1 MRFSIAQAGLQED
14 GCLWDRFLL
23 LKTAFSLFKLFDMK
37 KRLLMIGY
45 NYSPELTGIGKY
57 SGEMISWLANHGYDC
72 TVITTYPYY
81 PYWKV
86 QAPYYQDRFWYK
98 TERQK
103 VGAHGKIKVCRCPV
117 YVPAVPSGL
126 KRILLDFSFLVTA
139 FFKLLQLLPAKK
151 FDYVIAVAPSFQI
164 GLLGAFYRMLRKSYF
179 LYHIQDMQIEAAR
192 DLKMIKSRGIIDT
205 LFKFEKYI
213 FNQASGISSI
223 SEEMNRRIYE
233 KAGKEVFLFPNWTNT
248 RLFYPATNK
257 AELKKEFGFAPSD
270 KIILYS
276 GAIGEKQGLEA
287 VLRAAKTFEE
297 QKNLKFLICGSGPYK
312 EKLKELANSLK
323 LYNVFF
329 LPLQPFE
336 TFNTFLN
343 IADVHLVMQ
352 KGSASDLVMP
362 SKLTTILS
370 IGGLALV
377 TANKGTGLHALI
389 QKHQIG
395 LLVES
400 DNQHSLNQGI
410 QTAISGKNEHCN
422 KNARLYAETYLSIDQ
437 IMDSLERKLR
447 GGLIVQPSGRE
458 IVIQKK
464 GEEKPAARQDQDLFR
479 KSPLQE
485 GNAAPPRILRDR
497 KAILQKREGLGR
509 GRKRILI
516 KKVSSDHLPGSNKG
530 RGSKP

>member
-1 MRFSIAQAGLQED
+1 
-14 GCLWDRFLL
+14 
-23 LKTAFSLFKLFDMK
+23 
-37 KRLLMIGY
+37 MIGY

-57 SGEMISWLANHGYDC
+57 SGEMISWLANQGYDC

-81 PYWKV
+81 PFWKV
-86 QAPYYQDRFWYK
+86 QAPYYQNRFWYT
-98 TERQK
+98 TEREK
-103 VGAHGKIKVCRCPV
+103 VGINGRIKVCRCPI

-126 KRILLDFSFLVTA
+126 KRILLDFSFLVSA
-139 FFKLLQLLPAKK
+139 FLKLLQLLPGKK
-151 FDYVIAVAPSFQI
+151 YDYVIAIAPSFQI

-192 DLKMIKSRGIIDT
+192 DLKMIKSKAVINT
-205 LFKFEKYI
+205 LFRFEKYI

-248 RLFYPATNK
+248 SLFYPATNK
-257 AELKKEFGFAPSD
+257 AELKKEFGFACSD

-287 VLRAAKTFEE
+287 VLHAAKAFEE

-312 EKLKELANSLK
+312 EKLQNLANSLK

-336 TFNTFLN
+336 KFNDFLN
-343 IADVHLVMQ
+343 VADVHLIMQ

-377 TANKGTGLHALI
+377 TANKDTGLHTLVK
-389 QKHQIG
+389 KHQIG
-395 LLVES
+395 ILVES
-400 DNQHSLNQGI
+400 ENQQSLNDGI
-410 QTAISGKNEHCN
+410 QMAISGKHGHLN
-422 KNARLYAETYLSIDQ
+422 KNARLYAETYLSIGQ
-437 IMDSLERKLR
+437 IMDSLERRLS
-447 GGLIVQPSGRE
+447 GGLIVQPAGKEIVVQKKSNVQPGARKEQALFSKPSLQQGKAASATFLKDRKSILFRRETVGMDGKKIKIRKILSDLPPANSKGRE
-458 IVIQKK
+458 
-464 GEEKPAARQDQDLFR
+464 
-479 KSPLQE
+479 
-485 GNAAPPRILRDR
+485 
-497 KAILQKREGLGR
+497 
-509 GRKRILI
+509 
-516 KKVSSDHLPGSNKG
+516 
-530 RGSKP
+530 SKP